1 MKSTENLEEWC
12 EYVLVCLVFSSKCI
26 EEGDFKNKDTLTKKQ
41 KMKMTKKMKIDEDC
55 YKCFIL
61 HADGKISW

>member
-41 KMKMTKKMKIDEDC
+41 KMKMTKK
-55 YKCFIL
+55 
-61 HADGKISW
+61 